1 MLMRDDVDILTIH
14 TPYYQQQ
21 QRQSHSFSVHIKNE
35 ERAKVN
41 RQWHSIAI
49 VITYLKLVVGLNPP
63 TTPCG
68 SLLTYIGFLNKRIN
82 FSILIGFFSK
92 CLNLID

>member
-1 MLMRDDVDILTIH
+1 MLTCDDVDILTIH

-21 QRQSHSFSVHIKNE
+21 QRQFHSFSILIKNK
-35 ERAKVN
+35 ERTKVN

-49 VITYLKLVVGLNPP
+49 FITYLKLLVGLNPP

-68 SLLTYIGFLNKRIN
+68 SLFTYIGFLNKRIN
-82 FSILIGFFSK
+82 SSILIGFFFK
-92 CLNLID
+92 C